1 MNLLYSVLTSLLV
14 NFLPDG
20 CTPGQGKG
28 TELADLSQKPAGTEV
43 AIFAG
48 GCFWCTE
55 AVFERLAGVTD
66 VVSGY
71 TAGSQE
77 GPTYRQVSYGKTD
90 HAEAVLIYYNPA
102 LVSYETLVA
111 VFFATHDPTQ
121 LNRQGPDV
129 GKQYRSG
136 VYFRTETEKK
146 IATDHIARLEA
157 SGKYGRK
164 IVTEVEAFDKFWLA
178 EKYHQDYYEINPG
191 NPYIINIAVPKV
203 KKFKKLFPALV
214 KDKYKTE

>member
-14 NFLPDG
+14 NLSSAACKPDQ
-20 CTPGQGKG
+20 GQG

-55 AVFERLAGVTD
+55 AVFERLTGVVD

-77 GPTYRQVSYGKTD
+77 SPTYRQVSYGKTD
-90 HAEAVLIYYNPA
+90 HAEAILIYYDPA
-102 LVSYETLVA
+102 RVSYETLVA

-136 VYFRTETEKK
+136 VYFRTEAEKK
-146 IATDHIARLEA
+146 IATDHIAGLEA
-157 SGKYGRK
+157 SGKYRRK
-164 IVTEVEAFDKFWLA
+164 IVTEVQAFDKFWLA
-178 EKYHQDYYEINPG
+178 EKYHQDYYEINQG
-191 NPYIINIAVPKV
+191 NPYIIKVAVPKV
-203 KKFKKLFPALV
+203 KKFKKHFPTLV

>member
-1 MNLLYSVLTSLLV
+1 MNLLYSILTTVLV
-14 NFLPDG
+14 NLSLGSCAAD
-20 CTPGQGKG
+20 QGNG
-28 TELADLSQKPAGTEV
+28 TEQVDLSQRQAGTEV

-55 AVFERLAGVTD
+55 AVFERVIGVTD

-71 TAGSQE
+71 TDGSQE
-77 GPTYRQVSYGKTD
+77 SPTYRQVSYGETD
-90 HAEAVLIYYNPA
+90 HTEAILIYYDPKV
-102 LVSYETLVA
+102 VSYASLIEI
-111 VFFATHDPTQ
+111 FFATHNPTQ

-136 VYFRTETEKK
+136 VYFRTDVEKK
-146 IATDHIARLEA
+146 AALDHIAKLDK
-157 SGKYGRK
+157 SGKYGKK
-164 IVTEVEAFDKFWLA
+164 IVTEVKAFDKFWLA

-203 KKFKKLFPALV
+203 KKFKKYFPDQV
-214 KDKYKTE
+214 KTQYRSE

>member
-1 MNLLYSVLTSLLV
+1 MSL
-14 NFLPDG
+14 G
-20 CTPGQGKG
+20 SCATETGQG
-28 TELADLSQKPAGTEV
+28 TEAVDLSQREAGTEV

-55 AVFERLAGVTD
+55 AVFERAVGVKD

-71 TAGSQE
+71 TDGSQE
-77 GPTYRQVSYGKTD
+77 SPTYRQVSYGQTD
-90 HAEAVLIYYNPA
+90 HTEAILIYYDPTA
-102 LVSYETLVA
+102 VSYETLVEI
-111 VFFATHDPTQ
+111 FFATHNPTQ

-136 VYFRTETEKK
+136 VYFRTEAEKK
-146 IATDHIARLEA
+146 AALDHIAKLDKA
-157 SGKYGRK
+157 GKYGEK
-164 IVTEVEAFDKFWLA
+164 IVTEVKAFDKFWLA

-203 KKFKKLFPALV
+203 KKFKKYFPTLV
-214 KDKYKTE
+214 KSKYKTE

>member
-1 MNLLYSVLTSLLV
+1 MNLLYSLLTSLLV
-14 NFLPDG
+14 NLSLGSCAAD
-20 CTPGQGKG
+20 QSDG
-28 TELADLSQKPAGTEV
+28 TELVDLSQKPAGTEV

-55 AVFERLAGVTD
+55 AVFERLTGVTD

-71 TAGSQE
+71 TAGSQDS
-77 GPTYRQVSYGKTD
+77 PTYRQVSYGQTD
-90 HAEAVLIYYNPA
+90 HAEAILIYYDPT
-102 LVSYETLVA
+102 LVSYETLVE

-136 VYFRTETEKK
+136 VYYRTEAEKK
-146 IATDHIARLEA
+146 ITTGHIAKLNA
-157 SGKYGRK
+157 SGKYRQK

-203 KKFKKLFPALV
+203 KKFKKYYPTLV
-214 KDKYKTE
+214 KDKYKAE